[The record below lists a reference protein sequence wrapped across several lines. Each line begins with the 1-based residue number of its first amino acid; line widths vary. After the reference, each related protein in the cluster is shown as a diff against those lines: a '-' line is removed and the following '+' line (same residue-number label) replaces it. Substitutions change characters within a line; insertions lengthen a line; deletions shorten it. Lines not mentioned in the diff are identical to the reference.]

1 MLLFVMIGLYGGL
14 IGFVLPNDLFHPHHI
29 VPAAELV
36 AAVAEGAAQRKTEMR
51 VELGAVFGQVFVLY
65 LREADAGI
73 QVQNAHIL

>member
-1 MLLFVMIGLYGGL
+1 MIGMTRLFDGGNRL
-14 IGFVLPNDLFHPHHI
+14 WVPNDLFHPHHI